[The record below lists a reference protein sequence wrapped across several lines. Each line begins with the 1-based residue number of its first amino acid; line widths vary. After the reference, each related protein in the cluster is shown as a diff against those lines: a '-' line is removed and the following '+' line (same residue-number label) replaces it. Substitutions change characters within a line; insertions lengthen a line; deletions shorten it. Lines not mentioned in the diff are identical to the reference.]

1 MIKSL
6 LRFIVV
12 FGIILIITFLIHAS
26 IQHYRG
32 IGFFEMNIV
41 TSYWFNFILTSV
53 FYFVLLYFRRKR
65 PEQLGFIFLFS
76 SMLKLLLFF
85 AILKPL
91 ISNEDGTKTIEFIT
105 FFVPYGIS
113 MICETYSIVT
123 LINKEE

>member
-12 FGIILIITFLIHAS
+12 FAAILLISFLIHAS
-26 IQHYRG
+26 TQHYRE

-41 TSYWFNFILTSV
+41 TSYLFNFILTAV

-91 ISNEDGTKTIEFIT
+91 ISNEDGTKTIEFIA

-113 MICETYSIVT
+113 MISETYSIVT

>member
-12 FGIILIITFLIHAS
+12 FATILLITFLIHGS
-26 IQHYRG
+26 IQNYRG
-32 IGFFEMNIV
+32 IGFFEMNILI
-41 TSYWFNFILTSV
+41 SYWFNFILTTI
-53 FYFVLLYFRRKR
+53 FYFVLLYFRRKK

-91 ISNEDGTKTIEFIT
+91 MSSEEGTKTIEFIA

-123 LINKEE
+123 LINKDE